1 MRLLRA
7 LALLPVLIAIPAA
20 RPFAAMAANVSNV
33 LSADLS
39 AEALAKV
46 EALAEAEAVAE
57 VDQPQPPK
65 EFVPVDE
72 VPPGEQI
79 PAINIVAAAYGFV
92 WVAVLGYVWSIA
104 KRLKHVE
111 AELADLES
119 RRK

>member
-7 LALLPVLIAIPAA
+7 LALLAALIVIPAA
-20 RPFAAMAANVSNV
+20 APAAAMAH
-33 LSADLS
+33 
-39 AEALAKV
+39 
-46 EALAEAEAVAE
+46 
-57 VDQPQPPK
+57 QPQPPK

-79 PAINIVAAAYGFV
+79 PAINFVAAAYGFA

-104 KRLKHVE
+104 KRLKQVE
-111 AELADLES
+111 TELADLES

>member
-7 LALLPVLIAIPAA
+7 LALLAALIAIPAA
-20 RPFAAMAANVSNV
+20 LPSAAMAAT
-33 LSADLS
+33 LSTL
-39 AEALAKV
+39 AL
-46 EALAEAEAVAE
+46 AE

-79 PAINIVAAAYGFV
+79 PAINMVAAAYGFV

-104 KRLKHVE
+104 KRLKQVE
-111 AELADLES
+111 TELADLET